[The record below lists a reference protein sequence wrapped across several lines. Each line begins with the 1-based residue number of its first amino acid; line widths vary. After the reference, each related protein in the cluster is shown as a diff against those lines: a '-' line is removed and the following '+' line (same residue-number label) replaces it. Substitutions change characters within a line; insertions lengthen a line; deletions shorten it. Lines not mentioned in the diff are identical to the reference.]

1 MCSLAH
7 RESVGLGTAQ
17 AVYQLFKQ
25 EGLVEA
31 KERVV
36 WFVVTQPVVDDKPL
50 HFRPCAKA
58 FSRRFAALWNP
69 V

>member
-1 MCSLAH
+1 
-7 RESVGLGTAQ
+7 
-17 AVYQLFKQ
+17 
-25 EGLVEA
+25 